1 MAAGQRLCVWGDD
14 VGGSWL
20 AAWCL
25 ESTKLCGIYCCSWSM
40 PTSNWF
46 YDSPSSQGTSQPIT
60 TTNPNNLP
68 RPPPAGLQSRQPR
81 RVSVAERQ
89 EKMPHGWE
97 LSEKGTIY
105 WSHRW
110 THTGTWGAY
119 PFSCTHTSGFGFLH

>member
-1 MAAGQRLCVWGDD
+1 MQLQDSGWCVWGDD

-20 AAWCL
+20 AARCL

-68 RPPPAGLQSRQPR
+68 PPHLLACRVNSLEAHLWLNVRKKCHTAGS
-81 RVSVAERQ
+81 
-89 EKMPHGWE
+89 
-97 LSEKGTIY
+97 
-105 WSHRW
+105 
-110 THTGTWGAY
+110 
-119 PFSCTHTSGFGFLH
+119 